1 MSKRQGADIAIQ
13 RDDLERWMRRSSD
26 CDAAAGQGPGD
37 LYEDLLGQYIIVT
50 NIYIYIV
57 YKE

>member
-50 NIYIYIV
+50 NIYIYCI
-57 YKE
+57 

>member
-26 CDAAAGQGPGD
+26 CDGAAGQGPGD
-37 LYEDLLGQYIIVT
+37 LYEDLLGIIY
-50 NIYIYIV
+50 NSIYIYCI
-57 YKE
+57 